1 MENVNGLISMGLDR
15 HDDENRSIGRGGVDA
30 CLRITLYTG
39 VYMELHERINDMIRR
54 PLKRRERSAYLSI
67 K

>member
-15 HDDENRSIGRGGVDA
+15 HDDENRSIGRGDA
-30 CLRITLYTG
+30 SLRITLYTG

-54 PLKRRERSAYLSI
+54 PLKRHERMA
-67 K
+67 